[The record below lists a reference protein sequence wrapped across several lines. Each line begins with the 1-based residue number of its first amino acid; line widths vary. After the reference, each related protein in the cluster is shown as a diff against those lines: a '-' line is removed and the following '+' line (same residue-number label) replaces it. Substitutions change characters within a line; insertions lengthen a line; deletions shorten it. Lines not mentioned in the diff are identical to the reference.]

1 MRFVVNLVIVM
12 ALATQVSHAA
22 WLFNDIGKPNDGT
35 LPWMGWVFALSLET
49 SIFIFTVYG
58 RKGVATFFAVVS
70 TLINLLYYWIEA
82 AVSYKFF
89 AMLVISPI
97 IPTTIWYYS
106 ELITLLR
113 AREEED
119 SAPIGGYYAQPEP
132 AQTRPEPAM
141 AAPQPATDAPQPAT
155 DATRP
160 ATSNPGV
167 APKTDPVPVPDPTSQ
182 TSLAAKP
189 KRVNSNAKPKG
200 QSVAS
205 SAREVREDVGNLI
218 DTPPPMRTPVGDTQ
232 AAASSPAA
240 SSQPLDPLEDWEIT
254 DEADWRENPARTA
267 N

>member
-1 MRFVVNLVIVM
+1 M

-132 AQTRPEPAM
+132 VQTRPEPAM
-141 AAPQPATDAPQPAT
+141 AAPQPATDAP
-155 DATRP
+155 RP
-160 ATSNPGV
+160 TTSNPGV

-218 DTPPPMRTPVGDTQ
+218 DTPPPMPV
-232 AAASSPAA
+232 P

-254 DEADWRENPARTA
+254 DEADWRENPSRTA

>member
-1 MRFVVNLVIVM
+1 M

-119 SAPIGGYYAQPEP
+119 SAPIGGYYGQPDP
-132 AQTRPEPAM
+132 AQTPPEP
-141 AAPQPATDAPQPAT
+141 APQPA
-155 DATRP
+155 
-160 ATSNPGV
+160 
-167 APKTDPVPVPDPTSQ
+167 PVPQTQPTAQ
-182 TSLAAKP
+182 TSLVAKP

-218 DTPPPMRTPVGDTQ
+218 DTPPPMPAPSSQ
-232 AAASSPAA
+232 AAASSQALA

>member
-113 AREEED
+113 AKEEED

-132 AQTRPEPAM
+132 AQTPPEPA
-141 AAPQPATDAPQPAT
+141 PRPATDAP
-155 DATRP
+155 RP
-160 ATSNPGV
+160 TV
-167 APKTDPVPVPDPTSQ
+167 Q

-189 KRVNSNAKPKG
+189 KRVNSNAKPKE

-218 DTPPPMRTPVGDTQ
+218 DTPKPMVERVTPVQD
-232 AAASSPAA
+232 
-240 SSQPLDPLEDWEIT
+240 DWEIT
-254 DEADWRENPARTA
+254 DEADWRENSARTV

>member
-1 MRFVVNLVIVM
+1 M

-119 SAPIGGYYAQPEP
+119 SMPIGGYYAQPDP
-132 AQTRPEPAM
+132 APVRPEPA
-141 AAPQPATDAPQPAT
+141 P
-155 DATRP
+155 RP

-218 DTPPPMRTPVGDTQ
+218 DTPKPMVERVTPVQD
-232 AAASSPAA
+232 
-240 SSQPLDPLEDWEIT
+240 DWEIT
-254 DEADWRENPARTA
+254 DEADWRENSARTV